1 MAVTTTTAPALD
13 GIPLE
18 PPERGTFFDK
28 RLYLSQT
35 VYEREMEA
43 LLPQSW
49 VLVAD
54 LDQLQRPGDYVC
66 ETIGF
71 EPVLVVR
78 DGEGQ
83 IRALTDV
90 CPHRGSLIVED
101 GAGNCG
107 KTLVCP
113 YHGWS
118 YRLDGSLRG
127 VASRKDMIG
136 AIDKQAMRLREFRT
150 DVWERF
156 VFVNLSGDA
165 PPLVEYLEAIPDLL
179 RNHEITEQHRGPSCD
194 DVVEANW
201 KIFIDNALDDY
212 HIPIVHAES
221 LQPMHKGMT
230 FREDLGSEW
239 TNILLSPLNEFGMSL
254 YGVPDKLAGET
265 RGASYAIDVFPNLTI
280 LAFPDGGVTTMRW
293 TPLDLEHT
301 RVRVQAYSHYG
312 PGEFDPA
319 ATERIMQ
326 MIQVEDYDIVR
337 KVQRGVRSQ
346 YFSPGPCHYLELRT
360 HRFHYKIIE
369 LLAAS
374 VSG

>member
-1 MAVTTTTAPALD
+1 
-13 GIPLE
+13 
-18 PPERGTFFDK
+18 
-28 RLYLSQT
+28 
-35 VYEREMEA
+35 MEA
-43 LLPQSW
+43 LLPQTW
-49 VLVAD
+49 CRRRPRQPA
-54 LDQLQRPGDYVC
+54 RPGDYVC

-71 EPVLVVR
+71 EPVIIVR
-78 DGEGQ
+78 DSEGA

-90 CPHRGSLIVED
+90 CPHRGSLLLED
-101 GAGNCG
+101 GEGNCG
-107 KTLVCP
+107 RTLVCP

-118 YRLDGSLRG
+118 FRLDGSLRG
-127 VASRKDMIG
+127 VAARKKLIG
-136 AIDKQAMRLREFRT
+136 ALEPGATCLREFR
-150 DVWERF
+150 DR
-156 VFVNLSGDA
+156 
-165 PPLVEYLEAIPDLL
+165 DLGAVRL
-179 RNHEITEQHRGPSCD
+179 RESLRRCSPASRLPRRHTCASRAAWTHGATSRPSD

-254 YGVPDKLAGET
+254 FSVREQLVGET

-280 LAFPDGGVTTMRW
+280 LAFPDGGITTMRW
-293 TPLDLEHT
+293 SPLDRVHT

-312 PGEFDPA
+312 PDEFDPA

-337 KVQRGVRSQ
+337 KVQRRS
-346 YFSPGPCHYLELRT
+346 P
-360 HRFHYKIIE
+360 
-369 LLAAS
+369 LAILHARA
-374 VSG
+374 VPLPRAKNTPLPREDH